1 MTEVL
6 VFFLK
11 VLGCAL
17 LIAPVIYATVCRIMD
32 YKDRKNAEVLKA
44 IVKAATDSLDAMIKE
59 MGKKNGTE
67 GKQDYK
73 N

>member
-1 MTEVL
+1 MSEVL
-6 VFFLK
+6 LLFLK

-32 YKDRKNAEVLKA
+32 YKDRKNAEILKA
-44 IVKAATDSLDAMIKE
+44 IIKAATDSLDAKIKQME
-59 MGKKNGTE
+59 EKK
-67 GKQDYK
+67 DASK